1 VTGIAELRLGRGTL
15 VPALS
20 ASDPYLLVVAEAL
33 RDQVVGSLTTPPVE
47 VVVASS
53 LEQRDLDE
61 LFDHAPAV
69 DCVAG
74 VGGGVA
80 IDVAKY
86 GAGRLGVPL
95 IAVPT
100 ILSTTAYINPLA
112 VLRDAGRSVMVPA
125 PGPAVVVVDFD
136 VLQRAPR
143 ELNVAGLGD
152 ILSCHTALYDWRL
165 AVDDGVVVHPWDA
178 RAARQAR
185 LLVESISAHADDFRA
200 MNERGLK
207 LLVDMHIEVVDI
219 CEGLGHARPEA
230 GSEHLL
236 VEAIEEVTGRA
247 FLHGPIVGLGI
258 DVMSEL
264 QGNDH
269 EPIVALMDEVGL
281 GHSPQAV
288 GVVRTE
294 LEQALTRLAHPDGPP
309 RLRSVVDDA
318 GLDDVRIAE
327 LVDSRSFA

>member
-1 VTGIAELRLGRGTL
+1 VTRIGELRIGRGTL
-15 VPALS
+15 GPALS
-20 ASDPYLLVVAEAL
+20 TRQPYLLVVPDDL
-33 RDQVVGSLTTPPVE
+33 RDEVLSRLAAPPVE
-47 VVVASS
+47 VVIASS
-53 LEQRDLDE
+53 LEQSDLDE
-61 LFDHAPAV
+61 LFDRVPGV

-95 IAVPT
+95 VAVPT

-112 VLRDAGRSVMVPA
+112 VLREAGRSVMVPA
-125 PGPAVVVVDFD
+125 PGPEAVIVDLD
-136 VLQRAPR
+136 VLERAPTR
-143 ELNVAGLGD
+143 LNVAGLGD

-165 AVDDGVVVHPWDA
+165 TANDSAAEQPWNE
-178 RAARQAR
+178 RAARQCR
-185 LLVESISAHADDFRA
+185 LLVDSIAAHADDFRV
-200 MNERGLK
+200 MNERALK

-219 CEGLGHARPEA
+219 CEGLGHARPES

-236 VEAIEEVTGRA
+236 VEAIEELTGRT

-269 EPIVALMDEVGL
+269 EVIVALMDEIGL
-281 GHSPQAV
+281 DHSPEAN
-288 GVVRTE
+288 GVTRLE
-294 LEQALTRLAHPDGPP
+294 LEQALTHLAHPDGPP
-309 RLRSVVDDA
+309 RFRSVVDDA
-318 GLDDVRIAE
+318 RLDDARIAE
-327 LVDSRSFA
+327 LVASRSFA

>member
-1 VTGIAELRLGRGTL
+1 MTGIGELCIGRGTL
-15 VPALS
+15 VRALS
-20 ASDPYLLVVAEAL
+20 SRGPYLLVVAEPL
-33 RDQVVGSLTTPPVE
+33 RDQVVSSLTAPPVDI
-47 VVVASS
+47 VVASS
-53 LEQRDLDE
+53 LEQAELDE
-61 LFDHAPAV
+61 LFDRVPAV

-112 VLRDAGRSVMVPA
+112 VLRDGGRSVMVPA
-125 PGPAVVVVDFD
+125 PGPAAVIVDLD
-136 VLQRAPR
+136 VLERAPT

-152 ILSCHTALYDWRL
+152 ILSCHTALHDWRL
-165 AVDDGVVVHPWDA
+165 APDDGDGAHPWDA
-178 RAARQAR
+178 CAAHQAR
-185 LLVESISAHADDFRA
+185 LLVESISAHADHFRV
-200 MNERGLK
+200 MNERALK

-269 EPIVALMDEVGL
+269 DGIVTLMDEVGL
-281 GHSPQAV
+281 GHSPRAV
-288 GVVRTE
+288 GVTRSE
-294 LEQALTRLAHPDGPP
+294 LEQALTRLAHPDGP
-309 RLRSVVDDA
+309 LRGKSSVDA
-318 GLDDVRIAE
+318 ADLGDARIAE
-327 LVDSRSFA
+327 LVASRSFA